1 MTEVQLTPEW
11 TATILDD
18 GGMVVKSWDEAIT
31 LPKESVTRLANIF
44 KQIEEERA

>member
-18 GGMVVKSWDEAIT
+18 GGMVVKSWDEARVH
-31 LPKESVTRLANIF
+31 SA
-44 KQIEEERA
+44 QA